1 MIACLLLI
9 SALSFL
15 MSIITGYE
23 KPATYSMTM
32 TAGVWFRI
40 AGEVFG
46 LLYIILSAARIS
58 YLAIASMIVLT

>member
-1 MIACLLLI
+1 
-9 SALSFL
+9 

-23 KPATYSMTM
+23 KPVTYSMTM
-32 TAGVWFRI
+32 TVGVWLRI

-58 YLAIASMIVLT
+58 YLAIASMIVPT